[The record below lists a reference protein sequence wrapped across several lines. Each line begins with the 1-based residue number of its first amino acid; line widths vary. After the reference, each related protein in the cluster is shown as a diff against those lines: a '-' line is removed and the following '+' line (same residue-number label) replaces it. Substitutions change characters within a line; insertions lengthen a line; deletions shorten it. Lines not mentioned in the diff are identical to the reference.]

1 MKKRL
6 LFPILIVSLTNS
18 FSQSWKRNIGE
29 SAEQFANRILTSK
42 NSIITGKVIETKWNL
57 ETVIF
62 AFVSVEEIEK
72 NGSAQHLET
81 TVDGYVFIP
90 ISENLYRKVLID
102 YFLEEGAVAEV
113 ESVFFSNADK
123 DKQNELI
130 VLCSWDQNR
139 HAAPISG
146 KLYQVWVY
154 DNVVQNNIP
163 EKLKYLNDF
172 EKIFT
177 AEFDGTNDAGETT
190 KAKYTYAAK
199 IKQKLKELG
208 F

>member
-6 LFPILIVSLTNS
+6 LLPILIVSLTNS

-62 AFVSVEEIEK
+62 AFVAVEEIEK
-72 NGSAQHLET
+72 NGSAHHVET
-81 TVDGYVFIP
+81 KVEGYVFIP
-90 ISENLYRKVLID
+90 ISENIYRKVLID
-102 YFLEEGAVAEV
+102 SFLEEGADAEV

-146 KLYQVWVY
+146 KLYQVGVY

-163 EKLKYLNDF
+163 EKLNYLNDF

-177 AEFDGTNDAGETT
+177 VEFDGTNDAGETT
-190 KAKYTYAAK
+190 KAKYTNAAK